1 MCKDSQATGFTM
13 KIPQTQVISTE
24 QAHLLLHRGEREIW
38 NIFYLPEKHQL
49 VIERDK
55 IWLCKLYLPWTSTW
69 SATGLLEPA
78 EDIHFCL
85 TLIRAGQA
93 AAGYFHQ
100 GKLLDHKV
108 FRAYMVRQKQGKS
121 QFKYLKTKGKSRA
134 ASRIRLV
141 ETSHFFKEIHQRLQI
156 YNSQYPLNFW
166 GLGCAKT
173 MWPLLF
179 DQRETPLLES
189 KTLRLIELP
198 YPFKK
203 ASFEEFQILEYRL
216 KQFHLLISSS
226 GHELI
231 HSILD
236 ETPEDEEGFW

>member
-1 MCKDSQATGFTM
+1 LCKDSQATGLTM

-24 QAHLLLHRGEREIW
+24 QAHLLLHRGERENW
-38 NIFYLPEKHQL
+38 NIYYLPEKHQL
-49 VIERDK
+49 VIESDK
-55 IWLCKLYLPWTSTW
+55 IWLCKLYLPWTFTW
-69 SATGLLEPA
+69 LATGRLEPA

-93 AAGYFHQ
+93 VAGYFHQ

-121 QFKYLKTKGKSRA
+121 QFKHLKTKGKSRA
-134 ASRIRLV
+134 GSRIRLE

-166 GLGCAKT
+166 GLGCSKT
-173 MWPLLF
+173 WWPLLF
-179 DQRETPLLES
+179 NNWETPILES
-189 KTLRLIELP
+189 KTMRLMELP

-203 ASFEEFQILEYRL
+203 ASFEELQILEYRL
-216 KQFHLLISSS
+216 RQFHLLISPF
-226 GHELI
+226 GQELI
-231 HSILD
+231 PSLLD
-236 ETPEDEEGFW
+236 ATPEDEEDFW